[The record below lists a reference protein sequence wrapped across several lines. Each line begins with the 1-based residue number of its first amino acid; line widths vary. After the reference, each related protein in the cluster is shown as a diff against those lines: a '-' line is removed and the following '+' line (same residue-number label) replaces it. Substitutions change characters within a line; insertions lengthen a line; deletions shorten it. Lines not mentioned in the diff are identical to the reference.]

1 MSPSAERKLAQHI
14 AELRYESIPDEAIDA
29 AKMLLHDT
37 VVDIVASLRSDLCR
51 SLRDSWG
58 EEANGPCV
66 LPGTGRRTAATTA
79 SFVNGV
85 FAHWYEWDDV
95 HLPSILHASAVLYPV
110 LLAAGEAGGQTDGEE
125 SWREFMAATVA
136 SFDVAARVSE
146 SIVGAM
152 HNGWMPTSTAA
163 MGAAGGA
170 ARLLGLDVAGIHSAM
185 GIAASTIGVGR
196 QAIKDRVNGKNI
208 LCGLVAETAMR
219 AAVLARSGVEGPA
232 AFVFGDFGA
241 ATLFAGGDASSSVAL
256 SELGKRFSV
265 TESSIKL
272 YPCCYSTHGSIDATL
287 DLAQEEPISP
297 GRIEKIEI
305 RLPQKAFELVGA
317 PFSPGEA
324 PRVAAQFSAAYTVAL
339 TICRGAPSI
348 DHFDDDAIRSACDV
362 LALVDKVDVGIR
374 ADALHEVKLR
384 FADGA
389 VRVATT
395 SAVRG
400 SPQRPASSAERR
412 RKAEDGLSILD
423 PRTPISSL
431 DAALDSA
438 THDGIG
444 NISLWISGVRAAIA
458 PQAPS

>member
-1 MSPSAERKLAQHI
+1 MSLSTERELAQHI
-14 AELRYESIPDEAIDA
+14 AGLRYDSIPDEAIDA

-51 SLRDSWG
+51 SLRDTWSA
-58 EEANGPCV
+58 EADGPCA

-79 SFVNGV
+79 SFINGV

-95 HLPSILHASAVLYPV
+95 HFPSILHASAVLYPV
-110 LLAAGEAGGQTDGEE
+110 LLAAGEVEGRTAGGD
-125 SWREFMAATVA
+125 SWREFISATVA

-163 MGAAGGA
+163 IGAAGGA

-185 GIAASTIGVGR
+185 GIAASTIGVSR
-196 QAIKDRVNGKNI
+196 QAIKDRVNGKNV

-219 AAVLARSGVEGPA
+219 AALLARSGIEGPS

-241 ATLFAGGDASSSVAL
+241 ATLFADRKASSSVAL

-287 DLAQEEPISP
+287 DLVQAASVSP
-297 GRIEKIEI
+297 DAVEKIEI

-317 PFSPGEA
+317 PFIPGEH
-324 PRVAAQFSAAYTVAL
+324 PRVAAQFSAAYAVAL

-348 DHFDDDAIRSACDV
+348 DHFDDDTIRNARDILS
-362 LALVDKVDVGIR
+362 LVDKVEIGIS
-374 ADALHEVKLR
+374 ADARHEVQLR
-384 FADGA
+384 LVDGST
-389 VRVATT
+389 RVGTA

-400 SPQRPASSAERR
+400 SPQRPASKAERQ
-412 RKAEDGLSILD
+412 RKTEDGLSILD

-431 DAALDSA
+431 DAALDGA
-438 THDGIG
+438 ANDGIG
-444 NISLWISGVRAAIA
+444 KISQWISDARTSVALQG
-458 PQAPS
+458 PS